1 MKRQIF
7 VMPAWI
13 AGIQG
18 RRMRPENIHVNL
30 DSSTP
35 CRNHGI
41 EVLRELIKA
50 FRPVFS
56 KEKPAINADQAFPSS
71 LLPLNFKS
79 GPTNHG

>member
-18 RRMRPENIHVNL
+18 SQDASGDIHVGL
-30 DSSTP
+30 DSSTS
-35 CRNHGI
+35 CWNDGS

-50 FRPVFS
+50 LRPVFS
-56 KEKPAINADQAFPSS
+56 KESFGQKTSRSAGTI
-71 LLPLNFKS
+71 
-79 GPTNHG
+79 